1 MAFLFSGRRQP
12 TTSNETASST
22 LLFDART
29 HNGLDDVDD
38 ELEAAFGG
46 PSDDE
51 DDDRHAIGSHRQRT
65 DNTASTIGNSS
76 RDASSRN
83 RLLSASDPDASIRDE
98 EDRLLDPRSDEPTSP
113 SSNMRPPLRS
123 AGSST
128 PGAYD
133 FERNP
138 YERSPTVV
146 RFAPSGRGSPVHSL
160 SRVGSASS
168 LVLPTTA
175 AADMHGDSLNA
186 NRAARSRRRQASG
199 GIFGALRNVLPAR
212 LQPYARIG
220 GDASR
225 RRRDGNGNANDDDD
239 DDLDDWDAPPPMLP
253 GTYGGGT
260 RNDGVFS
267 NLMAKPSNPRIG
279 ANGQPIDIV
288 GGDDDMPEKE
298 IPPVRGAMI
307 PAESGMLTSW
317 CYVTGIRDGRLRCSA
332 SIFRY
337 DCPCS
342 RRRRL
347 QLRQWSR

>member
-38 ELEAAFGG
+38 ELEAAFCG

-65 DNTASTIGNSS
+65 DNTASTTSSSSS
-76 RDASSRN
+76 RDAPSRN

-98 EDRLLDPRSDEPTSP
+98 EDRLLDPRSDEAPSP

-128 PGAYD
+128 PGAYN

-175 AADMHGDSLNA
+175 AADMRGDSLSA

-199 GIFGALRNVLPAR
+199 GIFGVLRNVLPAR
-212 LQPYARIG
+212 LQTYARLG
-220 GDASR
+220 GDSPR
-225 RRRDGNGNANDDDD
+225 RRRDGNANANDEDD

-253 GTYGGGT
+253 GTYGSGT

-288 GGDDDMPEKE
+288 GGDDDLPEKE
-298 IPPVRGAMI
+298 IPPVS
-307 PAESGMLTSW
+307 AESAMNEMITDCFDWGR
-317 CYVTGIRDGRLRCSA
+317 VGIRDGCFRCSA
-332 SIFRY
+332 PI
-337 DCPCS
+337 
-342 RRRRL
+342 L
-347 QLRQWSR
+347 